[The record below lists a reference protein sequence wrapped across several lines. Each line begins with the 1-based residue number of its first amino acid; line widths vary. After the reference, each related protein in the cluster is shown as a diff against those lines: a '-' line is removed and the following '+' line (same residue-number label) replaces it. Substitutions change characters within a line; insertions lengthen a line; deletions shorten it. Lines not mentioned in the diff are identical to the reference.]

1 GAEPPLAVQVDP
13 IRAAES
19 RTRVLGSWSSPADQV
34 CTSPPGGPWPPTS
47 PHGGEGNRPLAADL
61 ATWCGD
67 SLGER
72 SLSAHNNRSVTLRRA
87 TRHISVK
94 DVAAHAGV
102 SFQTTS
108 KVLNGGGTVSELTR
122 ARILQVASD
131 LGYVP
136 NLQARSL
143 VMQRTRTVGFVAS
156 DFSDHNLS
164 RFIVGAEHEARRQ
177 AYGV

>member
-1 GAEPPLAVQVDP
+1 M
-13 IRAAES
+13 
-19 RTRVLGSWSSPADQV
+19 
-34 CTSPPGGPWPPTS
+34 
-47 PHGGEGNRPLAADL
+47 
-61 ATWCGD
+61 
-67 SLGER
+67 
-72 SLSAHNNRSVTLRRA
+72 TLRRA

-177 AYGV
+177 AYGVLLTSIDAEVSGTEYALPALMRTTAPSRTCSTKPCPSSACTTSRAAAWQPWALTTCVPASWPPIT